1 MKHLGSKELFDSEFL
16 RNFSQLENIF
26 KKHLKSRDSM
36 KKLISYFNND
46 PDPKLD
52 TNFFTNEDMNRFDM
66 AKVEKDKYYVNLQ
79 KDQIKTSADFEF
91 FLISSTKIKYFYV
104 TSEIS
109 PNQPTKLP
117 EKFAVFKGN
126 INFDVRSYIIADYDS
141 DQQSS
146 ISDDAISLCKVGSI
160 INDEYLKEFGFADRC
175 VCRKGKCTNCK
186 CANSDRNC
194 NFKCHNEQ
202 NNNCENKN
210 KKFKPNDA

>member
-1 MKHLGSKELFDSEFL
+1 MK
-16 RNFSQLENIF
+16 
-26 KKHLKSRDSM
+26 
-36 KKLISYFNND
+36 
-46 PDPKLD
+46 
-52 TNFFTNEDMNRFDM
+52 
-66 AKVEKDKYYVNLQ
+66 KVEKDKYYVNLQ

-104 TSEIS
+104 TSEII
-109 PNQPTKLP
+109 PNQPTNKQLP
-117 EKFAVFKGN
+117 GKFTKFKDN
-126 INFDVRSYIIADYDS
+126 INTSIDLRSYIIADYDS

-186 CANSDRNC
+186 CANSNRYC
-194 NFKCHNEQ
+194 NYNCHNGE